1 MKMTSES
8 AKTIVVKIGSR
19 VMSKPDGGIDDEF
32 LERFVGDIAAL
43 HERGHRIA
51 LVSSGAIRT
60 GAPVLGLDRKK
71 IDISG
76 MQAAAAVGQGILIS
90 KYIKL
95 FQAHGIIAGQALF
108 TPDIASFRK
117 KYLNARNTL
126 RALLNMGAVPVIN
139 ENDTV
144 AYEEIKFG
152 DNDTLSAITA
162 ILVEADMLIL
172 LSDVDGL
179 YTGVPGSP
187 GVEKIRR
194 VEEITDEIRRTA
206 SGPATDGGF
215 GGMITKINAAEA
227 AMESGIAMVI
237 AHGREENVLENIL
250 AGTADVTTFAPA
262 AAALP
267 GRKKWLAFGCRIEG
281 GITVN
286 EGAKTAIEK
295 SGGSLLPV
303 GVVSISGEFDHG
315 DCVGIHGPD
324 GKIFARGLTNYS
336 SVELGKIK
344 GLRSANIE
352 GALGYVIADE
362 VVHRDDLVLT

>member
-1 MKMTSES
+1 
-8 AKTIVVKIGSR
+8 
-19 VMSKPDGGIDDEF
+19 MSNPEGGIDDAF

-43 HERGHRIA
+43 HGRGHRIA

-60 GAPVLGLDRKK
+60 GAPVLGLDRNK

-108 TPDIASFRK
+108 TPDITNFRK
-117 KYLNARNTL
+117 MYLNARNTL
-126 RALLNMGAVPVIN
+126 RALLNMGAIPVIN

-162 ILVEADMLIL
+162 ILVEADLLVL

-179 YTGVPGSP
+179 YTGIPGTP
-187 GVEKIRR
+187 GVEKIKR
-194 VEEITDEIRRTA
+194 VEAITDEIRKLA
-206 SGPATDGGF
+206 SGPVKDGGF
-215 GGMITKINAAEA
+215 GGMITKINAAQA
-227 AMESGIAMVI
+227 AMESGITMVI
-237 AHGREENVLENIL
+237 AHGREENVLEKTL
-250 AGTADVTTFAPA
+250 DGTADATTFAPSA
-262 AAALP
+262 SALP
-267 GRKKWLAFGCRIEG
+267 GRKKWLAFGCKIEG

-286 EGAKTAIEK
+286 EGARTAIEK

-303 GVVSISGEFDHG
+303 GVVSVAGNFEQG

-324 GKIFARGLTNYS
+324 GKCFARGLTNYS
-336 SVELGKIK
+336 ATELQKIK
-344 GLRSANIE
+344 GVRSNNIE
-352 GALGYVIADE
+352 AILGYTIADE
-362 VVHRDDLVLT
+362 VVHRDDMVVS